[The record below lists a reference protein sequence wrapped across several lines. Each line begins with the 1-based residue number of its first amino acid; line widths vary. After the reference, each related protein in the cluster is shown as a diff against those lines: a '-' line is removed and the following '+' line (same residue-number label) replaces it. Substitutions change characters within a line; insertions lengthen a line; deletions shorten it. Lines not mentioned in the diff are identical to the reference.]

1 MDFICKPNKK
11 GKLVPMVIPVDYNI
25 KQVQKE
31 VVWKNVI
38 VEDAEWAYAKE
49 SSFKRALQESLD
61 KEKHFREKAKSL
73 QKYILDEFS
82 HDKIHKQFVDS
93 VLGFDTSSIETLEEK
108 ESNELVL
115 EFE

>member
-1 MDFICKPNKK
+1 
-11 GKLVPMVIPVDYNI
+11 MVIPVDYDI

-31 VVWKNVI
+31 VVWKNII
-38 VEDAEWAYAKE
+38 VEDAKWAYAKE

-61 KEKHFREKAKSL
+61 KEEHFRQKAKSL
-73 QKYILDEFS
+73 QKHILDKFS

-93 VLGFDTSSIETLEEK
+93 VLGFDSSLIQPPEAGE
-108 ESNELVL
+108 NDVPVL